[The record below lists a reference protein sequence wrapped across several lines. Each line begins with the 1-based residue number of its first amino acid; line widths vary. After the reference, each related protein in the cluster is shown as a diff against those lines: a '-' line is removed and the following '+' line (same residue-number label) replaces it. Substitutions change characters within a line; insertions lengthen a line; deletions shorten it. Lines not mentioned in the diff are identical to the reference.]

1 MWGGIFPTNN
11 YHIGEQ
17 FYPHHFGFALTM
29 IAFIFFPF
37 TFFDKKNLRN
47 RIFNFIIR
55 QKKLYLS
62 LIIVLSYIFFF
73 SFVQNNY
80 FFFDKLD
87 GGGIIKKISF
97 IFFDDLIVRK
107 IFIAAFIFISWFY
120 VTFVLNNKLNN
131 YLLTLYF
138 LSFSVITKP
147 FYQEYYDPIIFFLLF
162 FVYKINFNIDY
173 KNSSFFYLFFLIF
186 LIGTNYYYN

>member
-37 TFFDKKNLRN
+37 TFFDRKNLKN
-47 RIFNFIIR
+47 RFFDFIKGKKLHLSFII
-55 QKKLYLS
+55 
-62 LIIVLSYIFFF
+62 ILSYIFFF
-73 SFVQNNY
+73 SFIQNDY
-80 FFFDKLD
+80 FILDKLD

-97 IFFDDLIVRK
+97 IFFDDFIIRK

-120 VTFVLNNKLNN
+120 VMFVLNKNLNN
-131 YLLTLYF
+131 YLLTFYF

-162 FVYKINFNIDY
+162 FIYKINFNINY
-173 KNSSFFYLFFLIF
+173 KNTSFFYLFFLIF
-186 LIGTNYYYN
+186 LISANYYYN

>member
-37 TFFDKKNLRN
+37 TIFDRKNLKNRFFDFIKEKKLHLS
-47 RIFNFIIR
+47 FII
-55 QKKLYLS
+55 
-62 LIIVLSYIFFF
+62 ILSYIFFF
-73 SFVQNNY
+73 SFIQNDY
-80 FFFDKLD
+80 FILDKLD

-97 IFFDDLIVRK
+97 IFFDDFIIRK
-107 IFIAAFIFISWFY
+107 IFIAAFIFISSFY
-120 VTFVLNNKLNN
+120 IMFVLNKNLNN
-131 YLLTLYF
+131 YLLTFYF

-162 FVYKINFNIDY
+162 FIYKINFNINY
-173 KNSSFFYLFFLIF
+173 KNTSFFYLFFLIF
-186 LIGTNYYYN
+186 LIGANYYYN

>member
-1 MWGGIFPTNN
+1 
-11 YHIGEQ
+11 
-17 FYPHHFGFALTM
+17 
-29 IAFIFFPF
+29 
-37 TFFDKKNLRN
+37 
-47 RIFNFIIR
+47 
-55 QKKLYLS
+55 
-62 LIIVLSYIFFF
+62 
-73 SFVQNNY
+73 
-80 FFFDKLD
+80 LD

-107 IFIAAFIFISWFY
+107 MFIAAFIFISWFY
-120 VTFVLNNKLNN
+120 VAFVLNNKLNN

-162 FVYKINFNIDY
+162 FVYKINFNINY